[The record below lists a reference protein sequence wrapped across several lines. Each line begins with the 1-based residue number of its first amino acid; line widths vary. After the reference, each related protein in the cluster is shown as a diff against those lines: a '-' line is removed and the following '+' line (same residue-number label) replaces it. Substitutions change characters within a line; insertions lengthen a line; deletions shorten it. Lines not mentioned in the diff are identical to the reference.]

1 MWQEYLELVITTIV
15 DAIEDFF
22 ESLVVP
28 TASFVRETF
37 LVSLAF
43 IPVSVM
49 LENYQ
54 FISFVSWQE
63 AVTCS
68 IILLIITLVDST
80 SRGQL
85 FNAMKVIKSTSS
97 NAIGNVKSK
106 MKSKSEIE
114 EEVYEYDG
122 DRELESN
129 EGQYSERSVID
140 GENYPE
146 A

>member
-28 TASFVRETF
+28 TASFVREAF

-54 FISFVSWQE
+54 LISFVSWQE

-129 EGQYSERSVID
+129 EGQYSECSVID

>member
-28 TASFVRETF
+28 TASFVREAF

-54 FISFVSWQE
+54 LISFVSWQE

-85 FNAMKVIKSTSS
+85 FDAMKVIKSTSS

-129 EGQYSERSVID
+129 EGQYSECSVID

-146 A
+146 T